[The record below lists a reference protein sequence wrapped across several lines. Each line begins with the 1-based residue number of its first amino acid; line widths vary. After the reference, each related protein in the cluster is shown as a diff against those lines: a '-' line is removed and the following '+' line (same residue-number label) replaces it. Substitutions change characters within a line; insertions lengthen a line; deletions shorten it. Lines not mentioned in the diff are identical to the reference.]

1 MESRIRTALWL
12 YAFGAIGLFLLVAPW
27 TAVWTQAVAGLLPTP
42 VGRAALLGPVR
53 GVVSGLGALDLL
65 IALQVARELWAHM
78 RGPGQAEEVD
88 PTAKKTAARAAA
100 GGSGWHRTPPDS

>member
-42 VGRAALLGPVR
+42 LGRMALLGPVR
-53 GVVSGLGALDLL
+53 GVVSGLGAFDLL
-65 IALQVARELWAHM
+65 VALQVARELWERMH
-78 RGPGQAEEVD
+78 RAETHADAD
-88 PTAKKTAARAAA
+88 PAAKKTAARAAA
-100 GGSGWHRTPPDS
+100 DGSGWHRTPPES

>member
-42 VGRAALLGPVR
+42 LGRAALLGPVR

-65 IALQVARELWAHM
+65 IALQVARELWERM
-78 RGPGQAEEVD
+78 REQAGPEDLVAAE
-88 PTAKKTAARAAA
+88 KKTAARAAA
-100 GGSGWHRTPPDS
+100 DGSGWHRTPPES